1 MVTTFLTAVS
11 VRRWAWTALLVLGAS
26 SAAAQV
32 GLGPAMPM
40 PPAGRAAGLTPQIET
55 ILKQMLAAYEAA
67 DAYRDAGRITVRQ
80 TTGRIRQTTEMPS
93 AIVFRRP
100 NLLSVVGGA
109 QSLAS
114 DGRTLQIVLDAL
126 RQYTSS
132 PAPPRLT
139 MEDVRMGAPGAGLD
153 QGYPEVL
160 EFLLGEEVYDRWS
173 GQIARIEPAGQET
186 IGDRPCH
193 RVRYRSIYGAEV
205 TIYIDTAT
213 SLLLR
218 CDIDA
223 TGTLSPPGTPSD
235 PAAQE
240 GPRLE
245 VRYELFP
252 AQVNRETRG
261 ASFDVVQPQGM
272 RLVKQFQNQPQSS
285 LGEPPNDDLSAAPPP
300 AASPAPQNQSLVDL
314 PAPEI
319 RGVDLAGRR
328 LEPAD
333 LAGKVT
339 LLFFWSPD
347 GGPDNL
353 AAIQM
358 IQRVADR
365 FQDQPS
371 VGILGIG
378 GMTERP
384 EIIGDLLRAKKATFR
399 TVIDGN
405 GLMMRSFG
413 IQELPTFCIVASDG
427 IIRHASSGAS
437 PEVEAALSEQIGAL
451 VGAKPGGSATYPLV
465 TGSGA

>member
-1 MVTTFLTAVS
+1 
-11 VRRWAWTALLVLGAS
+11 
-26 SAAAQV
+26 
-32 GLGPAMPM
+32 
-40 PPAGRAAGLTPQIET
+40 
-55 ILKQMLAAYEAA
+55 
-67 DAYRDAGRITVRQ
+67 
-80 TTGRIRQTTEMPS
+80 
-93 AIVFRRP
+93 
-100 NLLSVVGGA
+100 
-109 QSLAS
+109 
-114 DGRTLQIVLDAL
+114 
-126 RQYTSS
+126 
-132 PAPPRLT
+132 
-139 MEDVRMGAPGAGLD
+139 
-153 QGYPEVL
+153 
-160 EFLLGEEVYDRWS
+160 
-173 GQIARIEPAGQET
+173 
-186 IGDRPCH
+186 
-193 RVRYRSIYGAEV
+193 
-205 TIYIDTAT
+205 
-213 SLLLR
+213 
-218 CDIDA
+218 
-223 TGTLSPPGTPSD
+223 
-235 PAAQE
+235 
-240 GPRLE
+240 
-245 VRYELFP
+245 
-252 AQVNRETRG
+252 
-261 ASFDVVQPQGM
+261 
-272 RLVKQFQNQPQSS
+272 
-285 LGEPPNDDLSAAPPP
+285 
-300 AASPAPQNQSLVDL
+300 VDL